1 MGLVDDDQTDTGHEL
16 GELAGEAGVGE
27 ALGGDQ
33 QHIECVAVDGVEDG
47 VPLVGVGGVDGGG
60 AQAGA
65 GGGLDLVVHEGKQR
79 GDDKRGAAAG
89 GSQRRGGRPVH
100 RRLSPPGGLH
110 DEHSGGRGDD
120 RSDGLELVG
129 SWRSALAGEPVQHGG
144 EVQLGVGGGG
154 GGHG

>member
-1 MGLVDDDQTDTGHEL
+1 MGFVDHDQPDPGHEL
-16 GELAGEAGVGE
+16 GQLAGEAGVGE
-27 ALGGDQ
+27 AFGGDQ
-33 QHIECVAVDGVEDG
+33 QHIERVAVDGVEDG

-65 GGGLDLVVHEGKQR
+65 GGGLDLVVHEREQR
-79 GDDKRGAAAG
+79 GDDERGAAAG

-110 DEHSGGRGDD
+110 DEHPGLGGDD
-120 RSDGLELVG
+120 GGDGFELVVTG
-129 SWRSALAGEPVQHGG
+129 NRAVAGEPVQHGG